1 LMVRVWIC
9 KLWTFLD
16 PLFMILAKTFF

>member
-1 LMVRVWIC
+1 MVKVWIC

-16 PLFMILAKTFF
+16 PLFMILAKTLL